1 MNKRKRIL
9 IASLALIA
17 VTAASTLAYFSS
29 QATIAD
35 AGNTTPLQLDI
46 TNGQVSITAQPGSGV
61 AIANWSYDVARNS
74 TTNYSFLTN
83 GTAAEGTVA
92 GIADTGVPATDVLN
106 YERAHRSIDMIGLGT
121 TATDPANGGTNVAY
135 SDLVGSYYR
144 WKIGAPV
151 ISTIKYARP
160 GDAFVMGKTAA
171 YGGDITN
178 TGLTIKNTSNLT
190 VKVKIAANS
199 DAGQT
204 DTFAALAKAGWKFY
218 VGKKGGTL
226 AEATDLTSLNSALNT
241 ALSGQTW
248 GPNATLVLDIRL
260 ELPLT
265 TDNTKQTEK
274 TTSGT
279 VSNIDLSKLFTIT
292 ATQENNPGWN
302 ESGN

>member
-17 VTAASTLAYFSS
+17 VTAASTLAYFTS

-35 AGNTTPLQLDI
+35 SGSGTPLTLDI
-46 TNGQVSITAQPGSGV
+46 TNGQVSITAKPGTGSAV
-61 AIANWSYDVARNS
+61 PNWSYDVARNS

-83 GTAAEGTVA
+83 ATATEETVA
-92 GIADTGVPATDVLN
+92 GISDTGVPATDVLN
-106 YERAHRSIDMIGLGT
+106 YEKAHRSIDMIGLGT
-121 TATDPANGGTNVAY
+121 VATDPANAGTNVTY

-151 ISTIKYARP
+151 IGTIKYARP
-160 GDAFVMGKTAA
+160 GDAFVMGQAVA
-171 YGGDITN
+171 YGGDTTN

-190 VKVKIAANS
+190 VKVEITANS

-204 DTFAALAKAGWKFY
+204 DTFAALSSAGWKFY
-218 VGKKGGTL
+218 IGKKGQTL
-226 AEATDLTSLNSALNT
+226 AEAHDTTSLDSALNT

-248 GPNATLVLDIRL
+248 GPNSTLALDIRL

-265 TDNTKQTEK
+265 TNNTEQASHTAYV
-274 TTSGT
+274 SA
-279 VSNIDLSKLFTIT
+279 SNIDLSKLFTIT